1 MFAAGVGMSQTRN
14 TSFASKSSDMTPVER
29 QAFARQQVAML
40 FQQLPLILLADIIA
54 GGCLF
59 AVFLSASDRPLP
71 LFWISG
77 LVIITVIRAFLARE
91 YRKRLAQA
99 PDITPYRQFL
109 IGGALLSG
117 IIWGN
122 AWLLLPTNPEFIQ
135 ITLVSVW
142 LAGMI
147 AGAATTMTLIRPV
160 FLAFTVTAG
169 ACFIAYLL
177 LAVEENSLVLA
188 GAYAMYIGFI
198 LPIAYRIS
206 REFNQT
212 IQLQIRNAELSR
224 ALDEDARRLQ
234 VKEQEL
240 IAQMERG
247 DLLQT
252 EKDSATERLR
262 HAAEQKALLLD
273 AIGEGVFGLDNQGYI
288 TFTNT
293 SALHMLRCTE
303 ADFLQESV
311 MPFISAD
318 ALATQ
323 QDESH
328 QAIVDCFRNGSP
340 VHNMKAVLKGKDELK
355 VPVRLSCTPIEEN
368 GRIVGAVMSFADV
381 SEQKDMEAMLL
392 QSQKMEAIGRLT
404 GGVAH
409 DFNNLLTVIL
419 GNLQFLKRQLGENE
433 QALALIDKVI
443 DAARSGG
450 DLNNRLLSFSREQTL
465 DKEVIPVDELLDEMR
480 IFLGRLLGENIDLDI
495 QVSNQDYTVIADRTQ
510 LQNALLNLCVNARDA
525 MPDGGRLT
533 IAARTLN
540 LPRSFIQGDLS
551 RGETDYVEISVTD
564 NGTGIPQ
571 AILKHIFEPFFSPE
585 SKERGSGLGLA
596 TVYGFIRQSGGNI
609 TVDSCE
615 GEWTRFRV
623 YLPHADTS
631 ARKKQ
636 RSITRP
642 LVSTQRMEGAVL
654 VVEDDPGVREV
665 AVATLTA
672 AGFDVIAAKGGQDGL
687 DRFAANPDIRLVF
700 SDVIMPGGINGIEM
714 AESLLKQ
721 KPTLPVILATGYT
734 DKALKDRVME
744 FANVVF
750 LSKPYDTEELPGI
763 IQSMMMRR
771 VS

>member
-1 MFAAGVGMSQTRN
+1 GVGMSQTRN
-14 TSFASKSSDMTPVER
+14 TSFASKSPDMTPVER
-29 QAFARQQVAML
+29 RAFARQQVEML

-54 GGCLF
+54 GGFLF
-59 AVFLSASDRPLP
+59 AVFLSASDRPQP
-71 LFWISG
+71 LFWVSV

-91 YRKRLAQA
+91 CRERLAQA
-99 PDITPYRQFL
+99 TDITPYRHFL

-147 AGAATTMTLIRPV
+147 AGAATTMTMIRPV

-169 ACFIAYLL
+169 ACFITYLL

-224 ALDEDARRLQ
+224 TLDEDARRLQ
-234 VKEQEL
+234 DKEQEL
-240 IAQMERG
+240 AIQMERG

-252 EKDSATERLR
+252 EKDSATEKLR
-262 HAAEQKALLLD
+262 FAAEEKALLLD

-303 ADFLQESV
+303 ADFLHESV
-311 MPFISAD
+311 MQFIIAD
-318 ALATQ
+318 EMVPQ
-323 QDESH
+323 QDESYR
-328 QAIVDCFRNGSP
+328 AIADCFRNGSP
-340 VHNMKAVLKGKDELK
+340 VHNIEAILTGKDELK

-368 GRIVGAVMSFADV
+368 GGSVGAVMSFADV

-419 GNLQFLKRQLGENE
+419 GNLQFLKRQLGANE
-433 QALALIDKVI
+433 QALILIEKVI

-465 DKEVIPVDELLDEMR
+465 DKEVILIDELFDEMR
-480 IFLGRLLGENIDLDI
+480 IFLVRLLGENIDLDI
-495 QVSNQDYTVIADRTQ
+495 QVSDQDCTVIADRTQ

-525 MPDGGRLT
+525 MPEGGRLT

-540 LPRSFIQGDLS
+540 LPRSFIQGDQS
-551 RGETDYVEISVTD
+551 RGEADYVEVSVTD

-571 AILKHIFEPFFSPE
+571 TILKHIFEPFFSTK
-585 SKERGSGLGLA
+585 SKDRGSGLGLA

-609 TVDSCE
+609 TVDSRE
-615 GEWTRFRV
+615 GEWTRFRI
-623 YLPHADTS
+623 YLPRADTI
-631 ARKKQ
+631 ARKTQ
-636 RSITRP
+636 RPSAKP
-642 LVSTQRMEGAVL
+642 LASTQRFEGTVL

-665 AVATLTA
+665 AVATLIE
-672 AGFDVIAAKGGQDGL
+672 AGFEVIAATDGQDGL
-687 DRFAANPDIRLVF
+687 DKFASNPQIRLVF

-734 DKALKDRVME
+734 DRALKDRIME
-744 FANVVF
+744 FSNVIF